1 MPLEIRG
8 LGTPDI
14 ESFPSYLHRL
24 ACMHEVT
31 VAALLR
37 RVTAWYQEK
46 YPQKKICFS
55 KPGSAGDL
63 SVFVRPNQ
71 GTNDLVQMFS
81 EAVGNYD
88 LKGTTFLALNEVIVR
103 TAKIFS
109 KKMRWCPFCMKKSE
123 INKDSGYF
131 KLMWAVESITYCPQ
145 HNARLRDSCPC
156 CGKSQGGYGYKVEP
170 GKCQECGSYLSQIN
184 PDDTKFKASWDAQ
197 GADMLRLVEYISKH
211 PQTVFIGNGVKKVIS
226 REFDKAWH
234 SNTEMEF
241 WKIIPK
247 NECLGIVQGYLPIT
261 LKRARIIAHRFG
273 VDLIDLLHGDISKS
287 PAMLDPQWSFK
298 LPPDIRP
305 VKKKKNSKRDH
316 ILDNI
321 HNHMKRQKN
330 KPRPLR
336 YYADAVG
343 VSTGYINY
351 NFPVLS
357 RRIIT
362 VHKAWKEEEKARKQR
377 EAYNQA
383 LKLIIN
389 HEGNPAEFSKKGAL
403 RKIRKK
409 TYLPKEVVRKA
420 INDVHRLVVEG
431 AI

>member
-1 MPLEIRG
+1 MPLLMPLEIRG

-170 GKCQECGSYLSQIN
+170 GKCQVVSIFFRTFDQRCS
-184 PDDTKFKASWDAQ
+184 
-197 GADMLRLVEYISKH
+197 
-211 PQTVFIGNGVKKVIS
+211 IG
-226 REFDKAWH
+226 
-234 SNTEMEF
+234 
-241 WKIIPK
+241 
-247 NECLGIVQGYLPIT
+247 
-261 LKRARIIAHRFG
+261 
-273 VDLIDLLHGDISKS
+273 
-287 PAMLDPQWSFK
+287 
-298 LPPDIRP
+298 
-305 VKKKKNSKRDH
+305 
-316 ILDNI
+316 
-321 HNHMKRQKN
+321 
-330 KPRPLR
+330 
-336 YYADAVG
+336 
-343 VSTGYINY
+343 
-351 NFPVLS
+351 
-357 RRIIT
+357 
-362 VHKAWKEEEKARKQR
+362 
-377 EAYNQA
+377 
-383 LKLIIN
+383 
-389 HEGNPAEFSKKGAL
+389 
-403 RKIRKK
+403 
-409 TYLPKEVVRKA
+409 
-420 INDVHRLVVEG
+420 
-431 AI
+431 